1 MNHKKIS
8 LNNNGSTSSLH
19 TYRTSKRSRLS
30 EWNGHALSV
39 SVPRLQKIPWA
50 LAARTVERAILFEA
64 IASCYCDIY
73 RLQVFRGIEHED
85 VHKRAAFLMRWISK
99 FRPIQICTDKPTNLP
114 TAILANEIFAVEIA
128 MIVLNIDP
136 DILFRNSQLNGYA
149 KNLVYLLRFH
159 SCGAEQ
165 VASELFLLDKHAR
178 SNWSAMT

>member
-1 MNHKKIS
+1 MAPPRPYTPTEL
-8 LNNNGSTSSLH
+8 LNDPDYQNGMATHFLSASH
-19 TYRTSKRSRLS
+19 AYRKYHGHWRHVQLS
-30 EWNGHALSV
+30 E
-39 SVPRLQKIPWA
+39 Q
-50 LAARTVERAILFEA
+50 ILFEA

-85 VHKRAAFLMRWISK
+85 VHKRAVFLMRWISK